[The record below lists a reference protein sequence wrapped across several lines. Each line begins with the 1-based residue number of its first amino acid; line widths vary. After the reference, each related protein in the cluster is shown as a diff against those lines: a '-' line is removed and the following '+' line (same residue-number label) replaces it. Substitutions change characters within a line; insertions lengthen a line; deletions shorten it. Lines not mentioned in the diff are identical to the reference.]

1 MKKIIAIFMTIT
13 LVFMLVS
20 QTLAASEMYAAGS
33 GIPDFATVTETT
45 LIDKAYSNGST
56 IYHYCSTSNYNSV
69 SSYSKALN
77 VFCKE
82 LEKNGYT
89 CASINSYT
97 NGYSR
102 IYVNYTTGYI
112 VGLLGLNYDGTY
124 YGVSQFYLTIGKV

>member
-20 QTLAASEMYAAGS
+20 QTLAASEMYEAGS
-33 GIPDFATVTETT
+33 GIPDFATATETK
-45 LIDKAYSNGST
+45 LIEKTYLDGKT
-56 IYHYCSTSNYNSV
+56 IYRYCSTGYYNSV

-82 LEKNGYT
+82 LEKNGYV
-89 CASINSYT
+89 CASLNSST

-102 IYVNYTTGYI
+102 IYVNTTTGYI
-112 VGLLGLNYDGTY
+112 VGLMGANYDGTY
-124 YGVSQFYLTIGKV
+124 YGVSRFSVIIGKI